1 MTKKDALWLCA
12 ILSFATASLSAEP
25 HLKSI
30 KIAITNP
37 TGENRPAENI
47 VLSVADLRKVAPDI
61 YIGSHIVTA
70 SEANTVAE
78 DAAVLHP
85 TELPSQVDDIDGD
98 FKPDEL
104 ALQIDLKPHQTR
116 IVTITWGPPDRIFR
130 LRGDYEPQTNAV
142 FTKKIDG
149 LGWESKRDSFR
160 LYFDQRN
167 AIDLYG
173 KPRPSLQLQRY
184 ATPGYIYHNHSPDGR
199 DIYLVADALG
209 IGAPGAW
216 VNGTAQHVSQVDNR
230 SWRIISTGP
239 VRAIVEC
246 AYQGWKIA
254 GKSVSLRVRGVQWAG
269 ERGFTQ
275 TATSSDAGDL

>member
-160 LYFDQRN
+160 LYFDQ
-167 AIDLYG
+167 AL
-173 KPRPSLQLQRY
+173 
-184 ATPGYIYHNHSPDGR
+184 HSR
-199 DIYLVADALG
+199 QARADAYEWTRWFPL
-209 IGAPGAW
+209 
-216 VNGTAQHVSQVDNR
+216 
-230 SWRIISTGP
+230 
-239 VRAIVEC
+239 
-246 AYQGWKIA
+246 
-254 GKSVSLRVRGVQWAG
+254 
-269 ERGFTQ
+269 
-275 TATSSDAGDL
+275 SS